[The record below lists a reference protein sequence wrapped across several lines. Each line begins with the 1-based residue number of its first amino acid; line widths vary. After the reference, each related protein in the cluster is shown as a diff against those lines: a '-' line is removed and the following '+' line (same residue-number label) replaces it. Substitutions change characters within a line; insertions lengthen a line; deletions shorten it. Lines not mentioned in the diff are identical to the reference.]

1 MAASISDSSPPPT
14 SSKPSRHS
22 KSSGNTSRQSYPLYP
37 SVAQLLHE
45 RDIPASEADKIPA
58 TGPKG
63 RLLKGDVL
71 AYLGSISAS
80 YASDQSTR
88 ISKLAHLDLSTS
100 QVAPPRKPELS
111 ASSQTL
117 PAKAPALE
125 QDTEVAVTISL
136 KAVLEVQSRVQSAL
150 GLTLPLSTFI
160 ARATKAAN
168 QRLPRASNYTASPS
182 EIFDQILGLDT
193 LKHNVSHG
201 SFTPQMVA
209 LPTSFSPSPVPSS
222 RVTQP
227 DIIDELTSTHPSS
240 KAPSQKS
247 SQPIPK
253 LITSPKGDA
262 SMTVFRVS
270 AKRGEEK
277 RAKVFLERVKTIL
290 QVEPGTLVL

>member
-1 MAASISDSSPPPT
+1 MATSIPENSPPPT
-14 SSKPSRHS
+14 SSSQPS
-22 KSSGNTSRQSYPLYP
+22 KSSSNTSKQSYPLYP

-45 RDIPASEADKIPA
+45 KNIPISEADKIPA

-71 AYLGSISAS
+71 AYLGNISAS
-80 YASDQSTR
+80 YASDQSAR
-88 ISKLAHLDLSTS
+88 ISKLAHLDLSAV
-100 QVAPPRKPELS
+100 QIAPPKKPEPA
-111 ASSQTL
+111 ASSQIS
-117 PAKAPALE
+117 PAKAPAPE

-136 KAVLEVQSRVQSAL
+136 KAVLEIQSRVQSTL

-168 QRLPRASNYTASPS
+168 QRLPQASSYSASAN

-193 LKHNVSHG
+193 IKHKVSHG

-209 LPTSFSPSPVPSS
+209 LPTSPSPSPVPTS
-222 RVTQP
+222 RARQP
-227 DIIDELTSTHPSS
+227 DIIDELTSALPSS
-240 KAPSQKS
+240 ISSSRKS
-247 SQPIPK
+247 SQPTPK
-253 LITSPKGDA
+253 LTTSPKGDT
-262 SMTVFRVS
+262 SITVFRVS

-277 RAKVFLERVKTIL
+277 RAKVFLERVKTLL

>member
-1 MAASISDSSPPPT
+1 MAAASPDSSPPSISPK
-14 SSKPSRHS
+14 SSRPS
-22 KSSGNTSRQSYPLYP
+22 KSSGNASRQAYPLYP

-45 RDIPASEADKIPA
+45 KGVSASEADKIPA

-71 AYLGSISAS
+71 AYLGNISAS

-88 ISKLAHLDLSTS
+88 ISKLAHLDLSAVQIAT
-100 QVAPPRKPELS
+100 PKKPEPS
-111 ASSQTL
+111 ASNQLL
-117 PAKAPALE
+117 PAEAAAPE
-125 QDTEVAVTISL
+125 HDTEVAVTISL

-160 ARATKAAN
+160 ARATQAAN
-168 QRLPRASNYTASPS
+168 QRLPQVSTYSASAG

-193 LKHNVSHG
+193 IRRKTSNG

-209 LPTSFSPSPVPSS
+209 LPISPSPSTVPSS
-222 RVTQP
+222 RITRP
-227 DIIDELTSTHPSS
+227 DIIDELTSARLSS
-240 KAPSQKS
+240 RAPFQKS
-247 SQPIPK
+247 SHPTPK
-253 LITSPKGDA
+253 LTTSPKGDA
-262 SMTVFRVS
+262 SMTVLRVS

-277 RAKVFLERVKTIL
+277 RAKVFLERVKTLL